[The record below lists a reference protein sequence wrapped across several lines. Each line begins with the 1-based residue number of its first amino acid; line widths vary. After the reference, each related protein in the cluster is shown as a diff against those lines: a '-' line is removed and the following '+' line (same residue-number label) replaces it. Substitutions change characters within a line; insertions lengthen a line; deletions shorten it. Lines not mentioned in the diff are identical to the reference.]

1 VFWWVG
7 SGVWACGAV
16 LGVARIDWG
25 RVCAGDRSVGGALVG
40 WVLSFH
46 GELGRLTP
54 GSPSKFLMAAF
65 LGVFAKKVT
74 AEICTVQPFVIALH
88 MLLLLFG

>member
-1 VFWWVG
+1 MG
-7 SGVWACGAV
+7 SGVWAF
-16 LGVARIDWG
+16 GVALGDTRLDWG
-25 RVCAGDRSVGGALVG
+25 RGCVGDRSVGGALVG
-40 WVLSFH
+40 WVLGFC

-65 LGVFAKKVT
+65 LRVFAKKVT